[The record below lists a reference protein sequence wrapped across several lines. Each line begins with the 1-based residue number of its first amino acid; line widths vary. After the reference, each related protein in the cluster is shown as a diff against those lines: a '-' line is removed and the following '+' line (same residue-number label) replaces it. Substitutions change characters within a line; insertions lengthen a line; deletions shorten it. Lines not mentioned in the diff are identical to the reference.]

1 MATSLRR
8 RSTAVLALAMAS
20 GITLAVSVPAGA
32 ATTHAP
38 AYYQGVTSAN
48 VLSVALNLPTLPAS
62 LPVLP
67 AAPAVNL
74 IGVTGN
80 AVHNTLASGAK
91 TTSEAKALL
100 ASGSLAEALGL
111 NKAQTATLAHP
122 SASDPGQSFTDP
134 TGLGLADLQIGNL
147 NANVGQLTNAAAA
160 NLLSGDVAKL
170 GQLLNLKAAT
180 GSATT
185 LLSSLQSQVNQVS
198 NTVTGQVNNALNQI
212 GQALQQPGLTQQAT
226 QQLDQ
231 IQAAVQTVQDKIN
244 AIVNNVGNTAVV
256 TFKTLR
262 ATQSIAPSSDA
273 AEATADS
280 NLVDLNVL
288 NGLVTVDGFESTATA
303 IANGVKGGAS
313 ATFSGHKPIVAV
325 GTPVLTATL
334 DESGVNIQDAT
345 GQLPSQVQDAVNT
358 ALSTVNGAL
367 NTLLSTLG
375 VHLNFVPGHSTASP
389 DGKFASATGPEYDIV
404 VDNPTSSAPLALI
417 GLGHGTTASVSAAQ
431 QHTVNLPNPQAGKLP
446 HTGANL
452 PLIAGGGLAFLLG
465 AAYLR
470 RRVLV

>member
-8 RSTAVLALAMAS
+8 SSTVVLALAMAS
-20 GITLAVSVPAGA
+20 GVTLAVSVPAGA
-32 ATTHAP
+32 ASTHAP

-91 TTSEAKALL
+91 TTSQATALL

-122 SASDPGQSFTDP
+122 SSTDPGQSFTDP
-134 TGLGLADLQIGNL
+134 TGLGIADLQIGNL
-147 NANVGQLTNAAAA
+147 SANVGQLTNAAAA

-185 LLSSLQSQVNQVS
+185 LLSSLQTQLNQVS

-212 GQALQQPGLTQQAT
+212 GQALQQPGLSQQAT

-256 TFKTLR
+256 SFKTLR
-262 ATQSIAPSSDA
+262 ATQSIAPSSNAAQATSDA
-273 AEATADS
+273 
-280 NLVDLNVL
+280 NLVNLNTSVS
-288 NGLVTVDGFESTATA
+288 GGVPGGTGSMPGTSTPLGGPG
-303 IANGVKGGAS
+303 ANGGM
-313 ATFSGHKPIVAV
+313 
-325 GTPVLTATL
+325 
-334 DESGVNIQDAT
+334 
-345 GQLPSQVQDAVNT
+345 
-358 ALSTVNGAL
+358 
-367 NTLLSTLG
+367 LL
-375 VHLNFVPGHSTASP
+375 
-389 DGKFASATGPEYDIV
+389 YQ
-404 VDNPTSSAPLALI
+404 PLM
-417 GLGHGTTASVSAAQ
+417 
-431 QHTVNLPNPQAGKLP
+431 
-446 HTGANL
+446 
-452 PLIAGGGLAFLLG
+452 
-465 AAYLR
+465 
-470 RRVLV
+470 

>member
-48 VLSVALNLPTLPAS
+48 VLSVALNLPVAVPGIPAN
-62 LPVLP
+62 
-67 AAPAVNL
+67 PAVNL

-80 AVHNTLASGAK
+80 AVHNTLATGSK

-100 ASGSLAEALGL
+100 ASGSLADALGL
-111 NKAQTATLAHP
+111 TKAETATLTNP
-122 SASDPGQSFTDP
+122 SASDPGQAVNADP
-134 TGLGLADLQIGNL
+134 VADLQVGGL
-147 NANVGQLTNAAAA
+147 TANVGALTNTATA
-160 NLLSGDVAKL
+160 NLLSGNVARLGSLLDVKS
-170 GQLLNLKAAT
+170 AA

-231 IQAAVQTVQDKIN
+231 IQAAVQAVQSKIDS
-244 AIVNNVGNTAVV
+244 IVNNVGNTAVV
-256 TFKTLR
+256 TFKTLQ
-262 ATQSIAPSSDA
+262 AGQSIAPASNA
-273 AEATADS
+273 AVAKANATLL
-280 NLVDLNVL
+280 NLNVL
-288 NGLVTVDGFESTATA
+288 SGLVTVSGFESTATA
-303 IANGVKGGAS
+303 IANGVAGGAS

-334 DESGVNIQDAT
+334 DESGINIQDAT
-345 GQLPSQVQDAVNT
+345 GALPSQVQDTVNT
-358 ALSTVNGAL
+358 ALSTLNTAL
-367 NTLLSTLG
+367 NTLLNTLG
-375 VHLNFVPGHSTASP
+375 VHLTFVPGHSTASP

-431 QHTVNLPNPQAGKLP
+431 HKVVQLANPQAGKLP